1 MYASMYVH
9 ICMHVCMHMSTNNR
23 LSVATGFENWH
34 FDLPEDGTLVP
45 KRVGDTPL
53 IFLYN

>member
-1 MYASMYVH
+1 MR
-9 ICMHVCMHMSTNNR
+9 TKNR
-23 LSVATGFENWH
+23 LLLATGFKNWH

-53 IFLYN
+53 ILIYN